1 MVIDLDTET
10 LPLVALIVGAYLVG
24 SIPFGIII
32 TRILGLGDLR
42 KIGSGNIGATN
53 VLRTGN
59 KLAGL
64 STVLLDAGK
73 GAFAVLVSAAL
84 FGPQASLFAA
94 LFVFLGH
101 LYPIWLRFRGG
112 KGVATYLGVLLALSF
127 FVGVATC
134 LTWLFAFICC
144 RISSVGAILAA
155 ILAPVWMFFIEGSE
169 NMALIILISLWILL
183 RHKQN
188 FVRLISGTEPKVHF
202 KKKTITNINN
212 CN

>member
-1 MVIDLDTET
+1 MMVIDLDIET
-10 LPLVALIVGAYLVG
+10 LPLVALIVGSYLVG

-42 KIGSGNIGATN
+42 NIGSGNIGATN

-64 STVLLDAGK
+64 TTVILDAGK
-73 GAFAVLVSAAL
+73 GALVVLLSAEL
-84 FGPQASLFAA
+84 YGQQTSPTAA
-94 LFVFLGH
+94 LFVILGH
-101 LYPIWLRFRGG
+101 MYPIWLRFRGG

-134 LTWLFAFICC
+134 LTWLVTFAFC
-144 RISSVGAILAA
+144 RISSVGAIAA
-155 ILAPVWMFFIEGSE
+155 AFLGPVWMLFIEGSE

-188 FVRLISGTEPKVHF
+188 IVRLVSGSEPQVHF
-202 KKKTITNINN
+202 KKRP
-212 CN
+212 